1 MFSLIKGL
9 FGGLWSYVAIAAAA
23 VGAVLTI
30 YLKGRSAG
38 KDAAEEDAREA
49 VTDAT
54 EDLKED
60 ADRIQKKVDED
71 SKKVDIYRDIN

>member
-9 FGGLWSYVAIAAAA
+9 FGGMWSYIAIAAAA

-38 KDAAEEDAREA
+38 KAAEIEKSREA

-54 EDLKED
+54 EDLKKD
-60 ADRIQKKVDED
+60 ADRIQKKVNED